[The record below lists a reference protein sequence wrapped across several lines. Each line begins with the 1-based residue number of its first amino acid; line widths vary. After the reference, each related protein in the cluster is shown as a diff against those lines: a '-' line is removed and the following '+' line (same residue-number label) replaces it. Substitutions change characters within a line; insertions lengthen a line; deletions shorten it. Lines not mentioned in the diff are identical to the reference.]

1 MMLKSLYV
9 KSFVIIDE
17 MSVDFEDG
25 MSVLTGETGAGK
37 SIIIDAIM
45 QLCGARASNSFVRKG
60 ENKAIITGLFEVDP
74 TPELN
79 ETMASLG
86 LDEDEEINITKEI
99 YANGKSS
106 IKINYRPMT
115 NGALKALAPYLIH
128 VHSQFATQSLFSVKN
143 HLSILDEYIGDELNP
158 VKEAYLDLYKQYVET
173 SKKIRQIEEED
184 FSDEQIE
191 YYQSQYQELEGLS
204 YSDEDVE
211 AMENELEVMKNFESL
226 SGHIQAFDQA
236 LDSSQGA
243 LEAIHS
249 ALSSLEAIKDMEEFS
264 QPYDDLYNL
273 YYNLSDL
280 HDNVMNTYQGFDF
293 DEYRFNEL
301 QEILYNLQ
309 RLKRK
314 YGYTMEDLYTARDEL
329 ADKIEAATHREEILE
344 KLKRQ
349 QAKLEKEAKQA
360 AEDLQKVRAQYANTF
375 EKQIKEELNDL
386 YLPHAKFKV
395 DFAKTALSPVGAYNV
410 TFMVAMNEGQ
420 NFTPLNESASGGEIS
435 RLMLAIKTIIL
446 AKGDVDTVIFDEV
459 DTGVSGKVAS
469 SIGEKMAALG
479 QSKQVICITHLPQVA
494 VNAAHHYAIIK
505 RSDEEATY
513 SSIKPLTKEE
523 RVEEI
528 AKMLS
533 GEAITPEAMDN
544 ARRLLKHS

>member
-1 MMLKSLYV
+1 M
-9 KSFVIIDE
+9 
-17 MSVDFEDG
+17 
-25 MSVLTGETGAGK
+25 
-37 SIIIDAIM
+37 
-45 QLCGARASNSFVRKG
+45 
-60 ENKAIITGLFEVDP
+60 
-74 TPELN
+74 
-79 ETMASLG
+79 
-86 LDEDEEINITKEI
+86 NIV
-99 YANGKSS
+99 SM
-106 IKINYRPMT
+106 NYR
-115 NGALKALAPYLIH
+115 KSCI
-128 VHSQFATQSLFSVKN
+128 
-143 HLSILDEYIGDELNP
+143 
-158 VKEAYLDLYKQYVET
+158 
-173 SKKIRQIEEED
+173 
-184 FSDEQIE
+184 
-191 YYQSQYQELEGLS
+191 
-204 YSDEDVE
+204 
-211 AMENELEVMKNFESL
+211 
-226 SGHIQAFDQA
+226 
-236 LDSSQGA
+236 
-243 LEAIHS
+243 
-249 ALSSLEAIKDMEEFS
+249 
-264 QPYDDLYNL
+264 
-273 YYNLSDL
+273 
-280 HDNVMNTYQGFDF
+280 
-293 DEYRFNEL
+293 
-301 QEILYNLQ
+301 
-309 RLKRK
+309 KRK
-314 YGYTMEDLYTARDEL
+314 YDYTMEDLYTARDEL

-360 AEDLQKVRAQYANTF
+360 AENLQKVRAQYANTF

-479 QSKQVICITHLPQVA
+479 QSKQVICITHLP
-494 VNAAHHYAIIK
+494 HHYAIIK